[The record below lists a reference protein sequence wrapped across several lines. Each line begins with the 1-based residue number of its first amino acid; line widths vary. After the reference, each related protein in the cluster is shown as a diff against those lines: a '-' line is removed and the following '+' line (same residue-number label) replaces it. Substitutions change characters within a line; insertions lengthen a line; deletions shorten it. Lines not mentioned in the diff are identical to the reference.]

1 MGGPEDTCSVN
12 IVTEAR
18 ALSRPT
24 FVIKVG
30 DRYYA
35 TLALWE
41 YDPSARDLTPEQKR
55 DIAELE
61 AAYRR
66 AREAGPVHETGELVN
81 GNIICFAS
89 SRPPPSGP
97 SSV

>member
-1 MGGPEDTCSVN
+1 MGEPEGTCLVN
-12 IVTEAR
+12 IVTEAK
-18 ALSRPT
+18 ALSKPT
-24 FVIKVG
+24 FIIKVG

-41 YDPSARDLTPEQKR
+41 YDPTAGGLTPEQKK

-66 AREAGPVHETGELVN
+66 ARDAGPVHETVELVN
-81 GNIICFAS
+81 GKIICFAS
-89 SRPPPSGP
+89 SKPPPGGA